1 MIENWVVYGREIDE
15 APSITGV
22 DLQFADSAPDEE
34 RPTALRVAVSF
45 LEMDESGLPRGD
57 EFEAMEGVE
66 EMLVEALEPTGAVL
80 VARRSHE
87 GERAFY
93 FYGPRG
99 DAARAA
105 AEGALAG
112 LAGRESSVQA
122 ATDPDWSVY
131 FDDLLPDAME
141 LRHFFDEMVVAQFE
155 QAGDPLVVPRPV
167 THFIYFTDA
176 ADRDRFAAAAEAN
189 GFKTEAFEDEEGEDG
204 ETVGLRLERDDAIN
218 LEHITEVTGGLMMVA
233 EEAGGRYDGW
243 EAMVIQPGGEH
254 PPFPAPPSA
263 Q

>member
-1 MIENWVVYGREIDE
+1 MIENWIVYEREIDE
-15 APSITGV
+15 APAITGV

-45 LEMDESGLPRGD
+45 LEMDEHGLPRGD
-57 EFEAMEGVE
+57 EFDVMEGIEEILLEAMEP
-66 EMLVEALEPTGAVL
+66 AGAVL
-80 VARRSHE
+80 VARRSHR

-112 LAGRESSVQA
+112 MAGRESSVQA
-122 ATDPDWSVY
+122 AGDADWSVY

-141 LRHFFDEMVVAQFE
+141 LRHSFDEMVVSQFE

-167 THFIYFTDA
+167 THFIYFVDA
-176 ADRDRFAAAAEAN
+176 VDRDRFAASAEAA
-189 GFKTEAFEDEEGEDG
+189 GFKAEAFEEEEGEDG

-218 LEHITEVTGGLMMVA
+218 LEHITEVTGELMIGA

-243 EAMVIQPGGEH
+243 EALVIQPGER
-254 PPFPAPPSA
+254 
-263 Q
+263 